1 MMKTAEYLDLYEDS
15 LENLISISEEI
26 TSKNFGNKVEFCS
39 LISARTGKCSQNCKY
54 CAQSSHYR
62 TEIETHPL
70 VSLED
75 VKKTAQEARNSGASR
90 FAIVTSG
97 KTPDESDFGV
107 MLDMIGEINS
117 VDGLKSC
124 ASIGILNR
132 EQVQALK
139 EAGLRRFHHNINTC
153 RSYYP
158 SVCTTHT
165 YDDRIKTIELVKEN
179 NLELCSRV
187 ILGMGETR
195 HQRVEMALELREI
208 NPDSVPLN
216 FLYPIQGT
224 PFESY
229 LDKIDEE
236 EILKTIAIFRIIM
249 PAVSL
254 RYTGGRLIRLS
265 KKAQRQ
271 GMIAGVDS
279 VLIGNM
285 LTTIGIDPKD
295 DLKMVTELNK
305 ELVK

>member
-1 MMKTAEYLDLYEDS
+1 MKTAEYLDLYEDS
-15 LENLISISEEI
+15 LENLIEISEEI

-97 KTPDESDFGV
+97 KTPDESDFDV

-132 EQVQALK
+132 AQAYALK

-165 YDDRIKTIELVKEN
+165 YDERIETIELVKEN
-179 NLELCSRV
+179 NLELCSGV

-195 HQRVEMALELREI
+195 RQRVEMALELREI

-236 EILKTIAIFRIIM
+236 EILKTIAIFRIIL
-249 PAVSL
+249 PSVSL

-265 KKAQRQ
+265 EKAQRQ

>member
-1 MMKTAEYLDLYEDS
+1 MKTAEYLDLYEDS

-179 NLELCSRV
+179 NLELCSGV